1 LSARA
6 LLPRLPSSLFTLL
19 SAMPR
24 RGQRGGYNAVHHRTA
39 RAGHNEGRA
48 GQAEGEGMKRKPAV
62 PLPKN
67 ERGAFCAEWKVAEL
81 ALTGELAASFALQC
95 RLKTI

>member
-1 LSARA
+1 
-6 LLPRLPSSLFTLL
+6 
-19 SAMPR
+19 
-24 RGQRGGYNAVHHRTA
+24 
-39 RAGHNEGRA
+39 
-48 GQAEGEGMKRKPAV
+48 MKRKPAV